1 MRWEELS
8 VGYGA
13 LLDMWYGGFGEGLSA
28 KGGELC
34 VAGSARGFAETA
46 VWVAGAEGAGGEAS
60 PVLSSTDM
68 EWNGRAGLG
77 VHIETGVGL
86 GGGGSRGQGVVSGL
100 EQTR

>member
-1 MRWEELS
+1 METSIACYLGLFCIVPRKAS
-8 VGYGA
+8 
-13 LLDMWYGGFGEGLSA
+13 GLSRS
-28 KGGELC
+28 GSNLGLC
-34 VAGSARGFAETA
+34 GSNSIEVGISRVTEA
-46 VWVAGAEGAGGEAS
+46 AEGAGGEAS